1 MGTAGAS
8 GPEALFTAKRLTVTG
23 PGEVDTGVSLTK
35 SGEPVPV
42 NMENLGFFFLLGS
55 FKDLLASKFL
65 LGFLLFCEAIA
76 MK

>member
-42 NMENLGFFFLLGS
+42 NMENLVFFWLGS